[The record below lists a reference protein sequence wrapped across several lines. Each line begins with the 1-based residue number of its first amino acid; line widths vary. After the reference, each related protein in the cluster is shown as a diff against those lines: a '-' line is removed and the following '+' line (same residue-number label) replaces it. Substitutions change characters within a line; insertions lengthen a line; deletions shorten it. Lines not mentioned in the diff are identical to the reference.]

1 VGHVRFSSFNSYSKI
16 RYGNQ
21 RNEVGFGF
29 GQVGSDKLDFLKGK
43 MGLDRIRVELIY
55 IYIFLNFKLI

>member
-16 RYGNQ
+16 RYGNE

-29 GQVGSDKLDFLKGK
+29 GQVGSDKLDFVKWKTGFSK
-43 MGLDRIRVELIY
+43 KENGIRSD
-55 IYIFLNFKLI
+55 